1 MGYLYN
7 KETLIQ
13 FLLERSK
20 YEAGPSYIKN
30 LKDVKELNLTTNPG
44 YIENQVEKGN
54 EFIDSNR
61 SKWICSIPGLEMNG
75 VYKFYCL
82 FTCGCV
88 ISERALKSMQ
98 STFKCLNCDKP
109 YTDND
114 LVTLNPNDDDLELN
128 KEKYNI
134 RKSLAKISSKKVSS
148 ASTSDEVSTSLTD
161 SKEVKHKRSH
171 AQIEKPT
178 TNSLDAKRPKSIQ
191 DDPNVSSVFKS
202 LFTTCEKA
210 KSQQKAHWVTYNPQ
224 YN

>member
-61 SKWICSIPGLEMNG
+61 SKWICSITGLEMNG

-88 ISERALKSMQ
+88 ISERALKSMH
-98 STFKCLNCDKP
+98 SLN
-109 YTDND
+109 
-114 LVTLNPNDDDLELN
+114 
-128 KEKYNI
+128 
-134 RKSLAKISSKKVSS
+134 
-148 ASTSDEVSTSLTD
+148 
-161 SKEVKHKRSH
+161 
-171 AQIEKPT
+171 
-178 TNSLDAKRPKSIQ
+178 
-191 DDPNVSSVFKS
+191 
-202 LFTTCEKA
+202 
-210 KSQQKAHWVTYNPQ
+210 
-224 YN
+224 